1 MLIDDI
7 CLIDNNAKQ
16 ILLPIPVIRFIKG
29 ISQEYQN
36 VKTIKFIQYK
46 KTSY

>member
-29 ISQEYQN
+29 ISQDI
-36 VKTIKFIQYK
+36 KTLKP
-46 KTSY
+46 